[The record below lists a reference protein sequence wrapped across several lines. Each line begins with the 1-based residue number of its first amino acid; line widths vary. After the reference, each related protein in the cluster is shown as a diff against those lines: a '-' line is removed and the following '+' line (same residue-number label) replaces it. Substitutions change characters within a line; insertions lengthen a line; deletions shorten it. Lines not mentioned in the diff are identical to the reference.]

1 VTDRCADRE
10 VLREQ
15 YAESDDLEARIAL
28 HREYGTA
35 EIGLNPWRSD
45 RMAER
50 LDPDAEVLC
59 LGAGPGHLW
68 AGNADRVP
76 WTVHVTDA
84 SPGVVGAARGNLRDA
99 GGDFDRAFA
108 VCDAASLPYRAGRF
122 DAVTANHV
130 LYHVPDRRRALREI
144 RRVLRPGGFLFAT
157 TNGESHMREIRE
169 VMEAVHGGALPT
181 ASGFRI
187 GNGRPQLERAFDAV
201 DLVRYDEDLRVPEV
215 EPLVRYALSR
225 EAFDADDAP
234 ALARAFADRFADGV
248 LEVPKEVGLFV
259 ARAL

>member
-1 VTDRCADRE
+1 
-10 VLREQ
+10 
-15 YAESDDLEARIAL
+15 
-28 HREYGTA
+28 
-35 EIGLNPWRSD
+35 
-45 RMAER
+45 M
-50 LDPDAEVLC
+50 
-59 LGAGPGHLW
+59 
-68 AGNADRVP
+68 
-76 WTVHVTDA
+76 
-84 SPGVVGAARGNLRDA
+84 
-99 GGDFDRAFA
+99 
-108 VCDAASLPYRAGRF
+108 
-122 DAVTANHV
+122 